1 MSMFNRKQL
10 VTKLQQTSERVA
22 EQMSEE
28 NGQATTDYG
37 QQLAAAIQSYA
48 TMTADFIEDIGEQM
62 VTTAEAHHSESKAL
76 ADNIRKCAEL
86 EAQRTHDF
94 VQRMRDLGS
103 AMARAKETFE
113 KVTGIEL
120 GQVIMSPQRAQ
131 EIDSMQTNAVV
142 ALEEQLRVQRHADQ
156 AG

>member
-1 MSMFNRKQL
+1 
-10 VTKLQQTSERVA
+10 
-22 EQMSEE
+22 MSEE
-28 NGQATTDYG
+28 NGQADYG

-48 TMTADFIEDIGEQM
+48 TMTADFIESIGDQM
-62 VTTAEAHHSESKAL
+62 VATAEAHHSESKAL

-94 VQRMRDLGS
+94 VQRMRNLGS

-113 KVTGIEL
+113 TVTGIEL
-120 GQVIMSPQRAQ
+120 GQAIMSPQRQQ
-131 EIDSMQTNAVV
+131 EIDNTHTNALA
-142 ALEEQLRVQRHADQ
+142 ALEEQLSVRHADQ